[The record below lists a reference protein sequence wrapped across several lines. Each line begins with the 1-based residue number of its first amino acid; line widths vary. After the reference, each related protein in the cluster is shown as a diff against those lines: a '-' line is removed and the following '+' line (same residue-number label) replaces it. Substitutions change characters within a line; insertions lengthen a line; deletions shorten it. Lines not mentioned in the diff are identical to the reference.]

1 MLRSLHIKNYI
12 LIDSLEVNFPEGLV
26 IITGQTGAGK
36 SILLGALA
44 LASGGKADASYISE
58 GAESCVVEVA
68 FESKDELVRKLLED
82 NDIEWLDGEITVRRQ
97 IASSGRSRSFVND
110 CPVPVSL
117 LQSLSSRL
125 IDIHSQHCS
134 LLLAESS
141 FQLSVLDAFAG
152 NKELLVQTARVWQE
166 LRECRSALSSLKA
179 KRDEMLANA
188 EYIRSNY
195 LQLDKAKLQGGEL
208 SSLEEEQKQLAN
220 AEEIK
225 SLLSTASG
233 LIEGDGDSQMGLVSS
248 LRELRKGMERFSRF
262 VPEASTLA
270 ERVESVKIELEDISS
285 DLLQIDN
292 SISLD
297 PSRLQYVED
306 RMSLIYELMR
316 KHSLSSVEE
325 LIALKDELEHS
336 VTDADSISERI
347 EALEAKAQ
355 TLYSKYTSLSSA
367 LHDSRKAASLKM
379 SERITASLHFLE
391 LESARFEV
399 SLAPGNETERGSDD
413 IQFLFSSNHQA
424 PKDVRKCASG
434 GEMSRIMLCIKA
446 LMAEYTAMPTLIFDE
461 IDTGVSGSVADKMG
475 QMICS
480 MGSDMQVFAITH
492 LPQVAAKGRAHYQV
506 SKSVRDDKT
515 ISTIVE
521 LGAEERIME
530 IARMLSGS
538 VITDAAIANAK
549 ELLS

>member
-44 LASGGKADASYISE
+44 LASGSKADASYISE
-58 GAESCVVEVA
+58 GADSCVVEVA

-152 NKELLVQTARVWQE
+152 NKDLLVQTARVWHE

-179 KRDEMLANA
+179 RRDEMLANA

-208 SSLEEEQKQLAN
+208 SSLEEEQRQLAN

-248 LRELRKGMERFSRF
+248 LRELRKGMERLSRF

-367 LHDSRKAASLKM
+367 LHDSREAASLKM

-391 LESARFEV
+391 LESASFEV
-399 SLAPGNETERGSDD
+399 SLSPGNETERGSDN

>member
-44 LASGGKADASYISE
+44 LASGSKADASYISE
-58 GAESCVVEVA
+58 GADSCVVEVA

-152 NKELLVQTARVWQE
+152 NKDLLVQTARVWHE

-179 KRDEMLANA
+179 RRDEMLANA

-208 SSLEEEQKQLAN
+208 SSLEEEQRQLAN

-248 LRELRKGMERFSRF
+248 LRELRKGMERLSRF

-355 TLYSKYTSLSSA
+355 TLYSEYTSLSSA
-367 LHDSRKAASLKM
+367 LHDSREAASLKM

-391 LESARFEV
+391 LESASFEV
-399 SLAPGNETERGSDD
+399 SLSPGNETERGSDN

>member
-44 LASGGKADASYISE
+44 LASGSKADASYISE
-58 GAESCVVEVA
+58 GADSCVVEVA

-152 NKELLVQTARVWQE
+152 NKDLLVQTARVWHE

-208 SSLEEEQKQLAN
+208 SSLEEEQRQLAN

-225 SLLSTASG
+225 SLLSTVSG

-248 LRELRKGMERFSRF
+248 LRELRKGMERLSRF

-270 ERVESVKIELEDISS
+270 ERIESMKIELEDISS
-285 DLLQIDN
+285 DLVQIDN
-292 SISLD
+292 SISID

-367 LHDSRKAASLKM
+367 LHDSREAASLKM

-506 SKSVRDDKT
+506 SKFVRNDKT